1 MLLLAGGFPR
11 GKQSARAALPCAPLV
26 VCLNYWGI
34 PPAPFPRQS
43 AHFLPPSPKNYND
56 YAVFLFPFWDNLPL
70 PRHRLFTPGDP
81 PLRCPAPFAFLVAC
95 GIVCGTTPVL
105 PACGPRTEAPKS
117 LSKLFQEDLFEM
129 KEILLTLVT
138 AVAAYLLGCISTG
151 TIVSRR
157 EGVNIR
163 NEGSHN
169 TGASNVLRVLGLK
182 DGLITFLGDFAKAAL
197 ACLIGNLLVPSAFG
211 IEGLGRIVAA
221 LFVVIGH
228 NWPVFYH
235 FQGGKGV
242 ACSTAV
248 VLLIHP
254 LCGLP
259 SILLCVLVIA
269 VTKYI
274 SLGSMTMLLTYMVL
288 IWIVCFGQW
297 ALCIF
302 ATLLFIMCVYR
313 HRANIQRLL
322 NGTEN
327 KIGRRVQPQNT
338 EKK

>member
-1 MLLLAGGFPR
+1 
-11 GKQSARAALPCAPLV
+11 
-26 VCLNYWGI
+26 
-34 PPAPFPRQS
+34 
-43 AHFLPPSPKNYND
+43 
-56 YAVFLFPFWDNLPL
+56 
-70 PRHRLFTPGDP
+70 
-81 PLRCPAPFAFLVAC
+81 
-95 GIVCGTTPVL
+95 
-105 PACGPRTEAPKS
+105 
-117 LSKLFQEDLFEM
+117 M
-129 KEILLTLVT
+129 KEILLTIVT

-197 ACLIGNLLVPSAFG
+197 ACLIGNLLVPAAFG
-211 IEGLGRIVAA
+211 VEGMGRIVAA

-248 VLLIHP
+248 VLLIHFW
-254 LCGLP
+254 CGLP

-269 VTKYI
+269 LTRYI

-288 IWIVCFGQW
+288 ICVFRRHRQLQFVIAAFV
-297 ALCIF
+297 LS
-302 ATLLFIMCVYR
+302 LFILLYFTLPMQKPWQLFLIAIPAEIIVFLSC
-313 HRANIQRLL
+313 NI
-322 NGTEN
+322 
-327 KIGRRVQPQNT
+327 RRRPR
-338 EKK
+338 KKPKK

>member
-1 MLLLAGGFPR
+1 MNENGEDVFDKRLLSMVPGAVKFIV
-11 GKQSARAALPCAPLV
+11 ADVALQWV
-26 VCLNYWGI
+26 
-34 PPAPFPRQS
+34 
-43 AHFLPPSPKNYND
+43 
-56 YAVFLFPFWDNLPL
+56 
-70 PRHRLFTPGDP
+70 
-81 PLRCPAPFAFLVAC
+81 
-95 GIVCGTTPVL
+95 
-105 PACGPRTEAPKS
+105 
-117 LSKLFQEDLFEM
+117 
-129 KEILLTLVT
+129 
-138 AVAAYLLGCISTG
+138 
-151 TIVSRR
+151 
-157 EGVNIR
+157 
-163 NEGSHN
+163 
-169 TGASNVLRVLGLK
+169 
-182 DGLITFLGDFAKAAL
+182 AL
-197 ACLIGNLLVPSAFG
+197 ACNI
-211 IEGLGRIVAA
+211 A

>member
-1 MLLLAGGFPR
+1 M
-11 GKQSARAALPCAPLV
+11 
-26 VCLNYWGI
+26 N
-34 PPAPFPRQS
+34 
-43 AHFLPPSPKNYND
+43 PSP
-56 YAVFLFPFWDNLPL
+56 
-70 PRHRLFTPGDP
+70 P
-81 PLRCPAPFAFLVAC
+81 PPAPFAFFLAC
-95 GIVCGTTPVL
+95 GIVCGTHPVP
-105 PACGPRTEAPKS
+105 PACGPRAGAPIS

-138 AVAAYLLGCISTG
+138 AIAAYLLGCISTG

-269 VTKYI
+269 LTKYI

-297 ALCIF
+297 ALCVF

-327 KIGRRVQPQNT
+327 KIGRRVQPQTT

>member
-1 MLLLAGGFPR
+1 MWIL
-11 GKQSARAALPCAPLV
+11 
-26 VCLNYWGI
+26 
-34 PPAPFPRQS
+34 
-43 AHFLPPSPKNYND
+43 
-56 YAVFLFPFWDNLPL
+56 
-70 PRHRLFTPGDP
+70 
-81 PLRCPAPFAFLVAC
+81 FAFGSALFAGLTSILAKC
-95 GIVCGTTPVL
+95 GIRKTDSTV
-105 PACGPRTEAPKS
+105 A
-117 LSKLFQEDLFEM
+117 
-129 KEILLTLVT
+129 T
-138 AVAAYLLGCISTG
+138 A
-151 TIVSRR
+151 
-157 EGVNIR
+157 IR
-163 NEGSHN
+163 
-169 TGASNVLRVLGLK
+169 
-182 DGLITFLGDFAKAAL
+182 
-197 ACLIGNLLVPSAFG
+197 
-211 IEGLGRIVAA
+211 
-221 LFVVIGH
+221 
-228 NWPVFYH
+228 
-235 FQGGKGV
+235 
-242 ACSTAV
+242 TAV

>member
-1 MLLLAGGFPR
+1 
-11 GKQSARAALPCAPLV
+11 
-26 VCLNYWGI
+26 
-34 PPAPFPRQS
+34 
-43 AHFLPPSPKNYND
+43 
-56 YAVFLFPFWDNLPL
+56 
-70 PRHRLFTPGDP
+70 
-81 PLRCPAPFAFLVAC
+81 
-95 GIVCGTTPVL
+95 
-105 PACGPRTEAPKS
+105 
-117 LSKLFQEDLFEM
+117 M

-259 SILLCVLVIA
+259 S
-269 VTKYI
+269 
-274 SLGSMTMLLTYMVL
+274 MLLTYMVL

>member
-1 MLLLAGGFPR
+1 MIT
-11 GKQSARAALPCAPLV
+11 PCS
-26 VCLNYWGI
+26 
-34 PPAPFPRQS
+34 F
-43 AHFLPPSPKNYND
+43 
-56 YAVFLFPFWDNLPL
+56 FPFGITYHCPATAFSHRETLPSAA
-70 PRHRLFTPGDP
+70 PP
-81 PLRCPAPFAFLVAC
+81 PLCFFGCLWYSMRDDSRTVRLR
-95 GIVCGTTPVL
+95 
-105 PACGPRTEAPKS
+105 PACRSVDKPIEIVSGGPLR
-117 LSKLFQEDLFEM
+117 M

-221 LFVVIGH
+221 LFVAILRTGVSRRE
-228 NWPVFYH
+228 
-235 FQGGKGV
+235 GGKGV

>member
-1 MLLLAGGFPR
+1 MNENGEDVFDKRLLSMVPGAVKFIV
-11 GKQSARAALPCAPLV
+11 ADVALQWV
-26 VCLNYWGI
+26 
-34 PPAPFPRQS
+34 
-43 AHFLPPSPKNYND
+43 
-56 YAVFLFPFWDNLPL
+56 
-70 PRHRLFTPGDP
+70 
-81 PLRCPAPFAFLVAC
+81 
-95 GIVCGTTPVL
+95 
-105 PACGPRTEAPKS
+105 
-117 LSKLFQEDLFEM
+117 
-129 KEILLTLVT
+129 
-138 AVAAYLLGCISTG
+138 
-151 TIVSRR
+151 
-157 EGVNIR
+157 
-163 NEGSHN
+163 
-169 TGASNVLRVLGLK
+169 
-182 DGLITFLGDFAKAAL
+182 AL
-197 ACLIGNLLVPSAFG
+197 ACNI
-211 IEGLGRIVAA
+211 A

-248 VLLIHP
+248 VLLIHFW
-254 LCGLP
+254 CGLP

-327 KIGRRVQPQNT
+327 KIGSTPPRPAP
-338 EKK
+338 KP